1 MTDANIKFVNGTY
14 QNTDAIHNT
23 ISYIFH
29 LNSKKPLPIR
39 YYGLLN
45 IGYPPDPQKLI
56 EKFEQNYYMQNPKY
70 IPPQQLWHMI
80 ITLPFTLDEAYGDYF
95 YMADS
100 IARIFSY
107 EYPVCYSYHTE
118 NKTTGNEHSHF
129 HFIISTVSYLSDHPA
144 LNENKMTDYLT
155 KIKQAAENYNV
166 NLTLKE

>member
-1 MTDANIKFVNGTY
+1 
-14 QNTDAIHNT
+14 
-23 ISYIFH
+23 
-29 LNSKKPLPIR
+29 
-39 YYGLLN
+39 
-45 IGYPPDPQKLI
+45 
-56 EKFEQNYYMQNPKY
+56 
-70 IPPQQLWHMI
+70 MI

-144 LNENKMTDYLT
+144 LDGNKLTDYLI